1 MGLVNVTVSLDELR
15 SLVPK
20 FVNATTLE
28 VGKELMRQ
36 AALMVR
42 DDNDNG
48 LLSITPAPGIDKG
61 KDIGDFTVSRD
72 INKVFVSKA
81 AILSVIK
88 RSGIRGARAAFVG
101 YMKRN
106 EREEALKFLN
116 GQKSASVQV
125 SGYTRNGKQVKA
137 YTQTRSVSV
146 LNDSRLGRLESISK
160 NANPAIHKARRNSG
174 GQVRR
179 RQWSQLVESAP
190 SLKNYKKAVMK
201 NVGTLKAGW
210 RAAARAAG
218 LSLSFPPY
226 INATKRASGS
236 GKNSFSNPSNM
247 YVELSNDTPNANR
260 KITKDAVASV
270 ISTRQMSI
278 QKALEYRMGKVAKE
292 VSA

>member
-1 MGLVNVTVSLDELR
+1 
-15 SLVPK
+15 
-20 FVNATTLE
+20 
-28 VGKELMRQ
+28 MRQ
-36 AALMVR
+36 AALLVR
-42 DDNDNG
+42 DSNDNG

-72 INKVFVSKA
+72 INKVFVTKA

-106 EREEALKFLN
+106 EGEEALKFLN

-160 NANPAIHKARRNSG
+160 NADPSVHKARRNSG

-210 RAAARAAG
+210 RAAARASG

-260 KITKDAVASV
+260 KITKDAIASV